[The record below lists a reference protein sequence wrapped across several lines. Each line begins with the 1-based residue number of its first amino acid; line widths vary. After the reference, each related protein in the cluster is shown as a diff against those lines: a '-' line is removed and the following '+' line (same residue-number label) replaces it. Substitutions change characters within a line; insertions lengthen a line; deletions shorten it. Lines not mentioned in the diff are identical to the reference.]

1 MPSRPARTAGCSPSS
16 SSRPRFRRH
25 GKSFGELAKRVY
37 AALASPYALIVAL
50 GLVAAYFIVGPRLG
64 LPPQPL
70 ELSFFLTLATFV
82 LVFLVQHEGYRDN
95 VATQVKLD
103 EIIRALDADRSK
115 IGIEDRPPRDIDS
128 VRDQARARRSGQP
141 ACRAP
146 TGMAHQ
152 RGAEILRRALFPA
165 ARRLKTTR
173 ATSITSSSHP
183 T

>member
-1 MPSRPARTAGCSPSS
+1 MGNA
-16 SSRPRFRRH
+16 
-25 GKSFGELAKRVY
+25 FGELAKRVY

-82 LVFLVQHEGYRDN
+82 LVFLVEHEGYRDN

-103 EIIRALDADRSK
+103 EIIRALDADRSRSASRT
-115 IGIEDRPPRDIDS
+115 DRRERSIRS
-128 VRDQARARRSGQP
+128 VTRRARAKVRTARLPG
-141 ACRAP
+141 AP

-165 ARRLKTTR
+165 VRRFKTTR
-173 ATSITSSSHP
+173 VTSIASSSHP